1 MSASLSLIVLR
12 CSDLGASLRF
22 YERLGLS
29 FAEEKHGEGPVHYSA
44 RAGHVLLE
52 LYPAGRR
59 AGTVR
64 LQLNLPSAQ
73 CLTLEEAKSPSSSS
87 TGFVLEDPDKNQIE
101 VCRTTRGE
109 RELAGSPSVSVA
121 SDHPFELW
129 LEFEHWISPP
139 DADPTDGFFNML
151 IRLPDGTRYAVNV
164 WTYDMLESARR
175 EAAQQGES
183 LSGRYLEAP
192 DLFVER
198 MDRSLLEAVV
208 ADMIA
213 SGRLRDSWRVASES
227 GAS

>member
-1 MSASLSLIVLR
+1 MTASLSLIVLR
-12 CSDLGASLRF
+12 CSALGASLRF

-29 FAEEKHGEGPVHYSA
+29 FTEEKHGVGPVHYSA

-52 LYPAGRR
+52 LYPAGGR

-64 LQLNLPSAQ
+64 LQLSLPSAQ
-73 CLTLEEAKSPSSSS
+73 YLNLEEATSPSSSS

-101 VCRTTRGE
+101 VCRMIGNA
-109 RELAGSPSVSVA
+109 RELAMSPSVPAV

-139 DADPTDGFFNML
+139 DEDLTDGFFNML
-151 IRLPDGTRYAVNV
+151 IGLPDGTKYAVNV
-164 WTYDMLESARR
+164 WTYKMLESARR

-183 LSGRYLEAP
+183 LFGRYLDAP

-213 SGRLRDSWRVASES
+213 SGRLRDSWRVAPES
-227 GAS
+227 KAS

>member
-1 MSASLSLIVLR
+1 MTASLSLIVLR
-12 CSDLGASLRF
+12 CSNLGASLRF

-64 LQLNLPSAQ
+64 LQLSLPSAQ
-73 CLTLEEAKSPSSSS
+73 HLTLEEANSPSSSS
-87 TGFVLEDPDKNQIE
+87 TRFVLEDPDKNQIE
-101 VCRTTRGE
+101 VCRAARNM
-109 RELAGSPSVSVA
+109 RELAVSPGIPTA
-121 SDHPFELW
+121 SDRPFELW

-139 DADPTDGFFNML
+139 DEDPTDGFFNML
-151 IRLPDGTRYAVNV
+151 IGLPDGTKYAVNV
-164 WTYDMLESARR
+164 WTYKALESARR

-183 LSGRYLEAP
+183 LFGRYLEAP

-198 MDRSLLEAVV
+198 MDRPSLEAVV

-213 SGRLRDSWRVASES
+213 SGRLRDSWRVASEFE
-227 GAS
+227 AS